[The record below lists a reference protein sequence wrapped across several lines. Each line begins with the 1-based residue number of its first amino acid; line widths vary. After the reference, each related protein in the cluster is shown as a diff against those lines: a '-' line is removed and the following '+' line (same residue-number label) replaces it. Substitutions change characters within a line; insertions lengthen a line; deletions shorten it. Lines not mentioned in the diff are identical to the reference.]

1 MRNSQKSEES
11 LDNAGQPLESGITK
25 ASDNRPE
32 ITYEIKVQDAP
43 KIDSIRERSFAFAV
57 RIVKLC
63 GFLEKKSD
71 VGKPVINQLSNLE
84 HQLAQNLEEAVAGQS
99 KADFIH
105 KNSIS
110 LKEARESNFWLRLVL
125 ATTNFDE
132 SIKAGIQELEEES
145 MALSRIIGKIIV
157 TSKK

>member
-1 MRNSQKSEES
+1 MRNYQK
-11 LDNAGQPLESGITK
+11 DTKTLESVKQSSKTVIDKT
-25 ASDNRPE
+25 SDKLSGNIDE
-32 ITYEIKVQDAP
+32 EEKQDAP
-43 KIDSIRERSFAFAV
+43 KTDLIRERSFAFAV

-71 VGKPVINQLSNLE
+71 VGKPVINQLLRAGTSVG
-84 HQLAQNLEEAVAGQS
+84 ANLEEAVAGQS
-99 KADFIH
+99 RADFIH

-132 SIKAGIQELEEES
+132 TIKAGIQELEEES